1 MVISLF
7 QVFTNW
13 FPLLF
18 SKRRIFLEKPA
29 VTAAFNEELFRRAVL
44 RESELMDAIR
54 ILKSEVNSLRSRQSI
69 LSSARKLP
77 LSGSRSN
84 TDLHASSPRKESF
97 SSTNGL
103 EILPPDHIHSPSS
116 RHEVRDVSAV
126 AQEDAEREQRLVYLK
141 QAFCGFFKAKHT
153 VEMQHLARV
162 ICAILGVSVEEQEV
176 IMENI
181 IKLSPA
187 VVATSTLEM
196 FSQQFANIFN

>member
-1 MVISLF
+1 
-7 QVFTNW
+7 
-13 FPLLF
+13 
-18 SKRRIFLEKPA
+18 
-29 VTAAFNEELFRRAVL
+29 
-44 RESELMDAIR
+44 MDSIR

-77 LSGSRSN
+77 LSASRSN
-84 TDLHASSPRKESF
+84 TDLQASSPRKESF

-103 EILPPDHIHSPSS
+103 EILPPDHIHSPQFS
-116 RHEVRDVSAV
+116 HHDKRDVIAV